1 MANGINLSASIRTNL
16 LSLQSTN
23 ALFGRTSERL
33 STGLKINSA
42 LDGASPYFTARS
54 LNNRASDLTSLK
66 DGMGQ
71 GIQTLKAADKGL
83 VSLTKLVDQAKS
95 IANQAKQAAAV
106 FSKASSVTA
115 TSTTN
120 SATTTATAAFAALA
134 VGNIITIQTTG
145 GTAVAFTISATTTVQ
160 GLMNGIAGADSALTM
175 SFNATTSKIELTATA
190 GTDVTLT
197 SATSVVTNLFGTAM
211 STGVA
216 KVFGATG
223 SAGTTASLEADFEKV
238 MTAIN
243 SLVGDTGYKG
253 VNLLN
258 GNDLTVTI
266 NESSTTLTVSSSTLN
281 VTGLGYGAAT
291 VDFNVAANI
300 DTAITESDAAL
311 AKIRSVSSGFSADL
325 GILQTREDFTNNMV
339 QTLESGAGL
348 LVNANLEE
356 ESANLLALQ
365 TRQALG
371 TSSLSFA
378 NQAQQSVLQLFR

>member
-1 MANGINLSASIRTNL
+1 MANDINLSASIRTNL

-33 STGLKINSA
+33 STGLKVNSA
-42 LDGASPYFTARS
+42 LDNASSFFAARS
-54 LNNRASDLTSLK
+54 LNNRGSDLTALK

-83 VSLTKLVDQAKS
+83 ASLTKLVDQAKS
-95 IANQAKQAAAV
+95 IANQAKEAATT
-106 FSKASSVTA
+106 FSKAVSISGSAAMTGG
-115 TSTTN
+115 TTL
-120 SATTTATAAFAALA
+120 TTAFAGIAA
-134 VGNIITIQTTG
+134 GNTFNVTTTG
-145 GTAVAFTISATTTVQ
+145 GTTLNFQVSTTTTVQ
-160 GLMNGIAGADSALTM
+160 GFMDAIAGADSALTLTLN
-175 SFNATTSKIELTATA
+175 SSTNKIELTATA
-190 GTDVTLT
+190 GTDLT
-197 SATSVVTNLFGTAM
+197 ISGTTSLSLIFGTAI
-211 STGVA
+211 SDAVS

-238 MTAIN
+238 MSAIN
-243 SLVGDTGYKG
+243 SLVGDTSYKG

-258 GNDLTVTI
+258 GDDLTVTI
-266 NESSTTLTVSSSTLN
+266 NESATTLTVSGSTLN

-311 AKIRSVSSGFSADL
+311 AKLRSVASGFSADL
-325 GILQTREDFTNNMV
+325 GILQTREDFTNQMIS
-339 QTLESGAGL
+339 TLESGAGL
-348 LVNANLEE
+348 LINANLEE

-371 TSSLSFA
+371 TSALSFA